1 MTNNDVDIEIRSED
15 VQDILETV
23 PNWMIRYG
31 NMLVLGLIIMLL
43 SISWFVKY
51 PDVLSTQAVITSEL
65 PPQKT
70 FAQITGKI
78 DTILTK
84 DSQSIKK
91 GDVLSVLE
99 NTANFQHVQLLKS
112 IVDTIKL
119 NNKSFTFPLEE
130 LPLLFLGEIDTE
142 FALFENSY
150 IQYQLNKKLKPF
162 SNEQSGNSF
171 SKAQLYARLK
181 TLETQKKI
189 NQSELTFQKKELE
202 RQQHLF
208 DKGVIAKQTL
218 ESKEINYLQAK
229 RNFANMDASISQTRE
244 AISNTKTNEISTSIN
259 QTKEEISLLK
269 NVFQSYNQLKRAIIN
284 WERTYAIVSDI
295 NGKVAFSK
303 LWTENQ
309 IVNQGDL
316 LFTIIP
322 EKNSKFIA
330 KLKTPAQNSGKI
342 SEGQTVNIKLENYPE
357 TEFGSLKGRI
367 KSISLL
373 PDEDGFYLVTVLLP
387 KTLITSYKKEIPFRY
402 EMRGSAEIITED
414 LRLIERFF
422 YQFKQIIKR

>member
-1 MTNNDVDIEIRSED
+1 M
-15 VQDILETV
+15 
-23 PNWMIRYG
+23 
-31 NMLVLGLIIMLL
+31 
-43 SISWFVKY
+43 KY